1 MTGPQSLKLENQ
13 LVPQAALAATIVG
26 VPFDL
31 GAPRRGSG
39 LATRAIRYA
48 GLTKRLKQFGVEV
61 RDAGDVLVPDDPAP
75 HSDLLRNLPS
85 VVDASEAGYHGA
97 REALRD
103 GGIGIFLGGDHSVA
117 IGTIAGVA
125 STYAERGE
133 RMGLIWFDAH
143 GDFNTA
149 QTTHS
154 GHIHGMPFAVAL
166 GYGAAELTQ
175 LGGFSPKVQATNA
188 VLIGARDLDEEE
200 EKLIEESGIKVYR
213 MAEIEARGI
222 QAVVEE
228 AIAIASNGTTGLHV
242 SFDMDA
248 LDPLE
253 APGVGSPSRHGMS
266 SREGRVALGLIG
278 RSGLLRS
285 IDMVEVDP
293 LLDSR
298 NESAKLAVE
307 LLAAAFTR

>member
-1 MTGPQSLKLENQ
+1 MTGNQSPKLDHRIDS
-13 LVPQAALAATIVG
+13 QAALAAAIVG

-48 GLTKRLKQFGVEV
+48 GLVKRLGQLGVTV
-61 RDAGDVLVPDDPAP
+61 RDLGDVLVPEDPAP
-75 HSDLLRNLPS
+75 HSDRLKNLPS
-85 VVDASEAGYHGA
+85 VVGASEAGYDGA
-97 REALRD
+97 REAMRD
-103 GGIGIFLGGDHSVA
+103 GAVGIFLGGDHSVA

-125 STYAERGE
+125 SAYAERGE
-133 RMGLIWFDAH
+133 CMGLIWFDAH

-166 GYGAAELTQ
+166 GYGAPELTQ
-175 LGGFSPKVQATNA
+175 LGGFSPKVQAANA
-188 VLIGARDLDEEE
+188 VLIGARDLDDEE
-200 EKLIEESGIKVYR
+200 EKLIEASGIKVYR

-222 QAVVEE
+222 QAVMEE
-228 AIAIASNGTTGLHV
+228 AIAFASNGTAGIHV

-248 LDPLE
+248 LDPKE

-266 SREGRVALGLIG
+266 AREARLALGMIG
-278 RSGLLRS
+278 RTGLLRS
-285 IDMVEVDP
+285 IDVVEVDP

-298 NESAKLAVE
+298 NESARVAVD
-307 LLAAAFTR
+307 LIASAFSR